1 MSRSTRQAGYVNS
14 ISFDE
19 LKAVLGEN
27 FEDAI
32 RTGLQGLFSEI
43 GLKLA
48 EAIIE
53 GEVQNLCG
61 PKHSRKEDGQAV
73 RWGSQRGTI
82 TVRGVKEGIKKPRVR
97 TVDGKEEIDLETY
110 SALNSTNALNDEL
123 IAKVSS
129 GVSTR
134 EFAKTISKHL
144 KATGISKSSVSRK
157 VIENSQKALEG
168 FNQRRWDKAHF
179 VALLF
184 DGISLGET
192 HVVVAVG
199 IDRAGRKH
207 ILGWQLG
214 STEHEVVC
222 RDLIRKLIECG
233 LNPDGAYLF
242 VIDGSKALR
251 KAIRLVFGNHS
262 VIQRCQE
269 HKIRDVEG
277 YLPYSLRKTF
287 RIKLQTAFNQT
298 TYKKAALRLQKLR
311 NELLNISEPAANSLT
326 EGLEELL
333 TLHKLGINGGVR
345 ESLRTTNIIESAF
358 ARVRANAR
366 HISNWTDTAQVERWL
381 GLIAPKVEKG
391 FRRLP
396 GFRQLAKLGKAVK
409 AQIAL
414 HSSKA

>member
-1 MSRSTRQAGYVNS
+1 MTRSTRQAGYVNS
-14 ISFDE
+14 ISFEE
-19 LKAVLGEN
+19 LKKVLGSN
-27 FEDAI
+27 YEDAI
-32 RTGLQGLFSEI
+32 RTGLLGLFSEI
-43 GLKLA
+43 GLRLA

-53 GEVQNLCG
+53 GEVENLCG
-61 PKHSRKEDGQAV
+61 PKNSRKGEGQGV
-73 RWGSQRGTI
+73 RWGSQKGTI
-82 TVRGVKEGIKKPRVR
+82 TVRGAKEGINKPRVR
-97 TVDGKEEIDLETY
+97 TANGKEEIDLETY
-110 SALNSTNALNDEL
+110 SALNNENAMNDEL
-123 IAKVSS
+123 IAKVTS

-134 EFAKTISKHL
+134 EFARTISKHL
-144 KATGISKSSVSRK
+144 RATGVSKSTVSRR
-157 VIENSQKALEG
+157 VIESSGKALET
-168 FNQRRWDKAHF
+168 FKQRRWDKAQF

-184 DGISLGET
+184 DGISLGQT
-192 HVVVAVG
+192 HVVVAIG
-199 IDRAGRKH
+199 IDKSGHKH

-222 RDLIRKLIECG
+222 RDLIRNLIENG
-233 LNPDGAYLF
+233 LNPDAGYLF

-277 YLPYSLRKTF
+277 YLPFGARRVF
-287 RIKLQTAFNQT
+287 RIKLQAAFNENT
-298 TYKKAALRLQKLR
+298 FKKASHRLQKLR

-326 EGLEELL
+326 EGLDELL
-333 TLHKLGINGGVR
+333 TLHRLGIQGGVR
-345 ESLRTTNIIESAF
+345 ESLRTTNAIESAF
-358 ARVRANAR
+358 ARVRAGAR

-396 GFRQLAKLGKAVK
+396 GFRQLTKLSRAVK

-414 HSSKA
+414 HSSKV